1 LRETRQIER
10 RLIARE
16 LFWWS
21 TDRKYELGRVI
32 EREGEERLRVANL
45 KLVYWGLMNACSEM
59 GGKQVGQ
66 KNKLG
71 SKKVKLLLECT
82 EKEKR

>member
-1 LRETRQIER
+1 
-10 RLIARE
+10 
-16 LFWWS
+16 
-21 TDRKYELGRVI
+21 V
-32 EREGEERLRVANL
+32 
-45 KLVYWGLMNACSEM
+45 VYWGLMNACSEM
-59 GGKQVGQ
+59 GGRQVGQ